1 MFIIRFAKFF
11 FAGSKDIAKCSLP
24 RQLPYATVYASHYRH
39 FDVLACAYAYAQNMP
54 RWGAEL
60 INRIA
65 PLNCFSVLSTS
76 RKCMLLKFWHK

>member
-54 RWGAEL
+54 R
-60 INRIA
+60 
-65 PLNCFSVLSTS
+65 
-76 RKCMLLKFWHK
+76 